1 MIYLE
6 TIRMSYISRNK
17 HYKPLDYIY
26 NRANEKAKIYKD
38 KVNQLNKQ
46 VETQREILKEKEN
59 QVDELLNRLD
69 DVAKSN
75 KSKSDEIN
83 YLKQDTKSLK
93 EEVSTLW
100 PSI

>member
-1 MIYLE
+1 M
-6 TIRMSYISRNK
+6 
-17 HYKPLDYIY
+17 
-26 NRANEKAKIYKD
+26 
-38 KVNQLNKQ
+38 
-46 VETQREILKEKEN
+46 ETQREILKEKEN

-69 DVAKSN
+69 DIAKSN

-100 PSI
+100 